1 MSVTTEALERHV
13 TGRLAARL
21 ATRAQSVKEADA
33 AQVVSW
39 LDLVDLCR
47 EFDDALN
54 EAEPPNPEAVALHHA
69 VLSLAIGSG
78 TWLLHQVDLNE
89 VDPSTCEQTRESLSA
104 SLELVRI
111 LYRSR
116 HAQFPAAELDA
127 VRQRVFN
134 AAA

>member
-1 MSVTTEALERHV
+1 MNVTTEALERHV

-21 ATRAQSVKEADA
+21 ASRAQSVKEAEA

-39 LDLVDLCR
+39 LDLIDLCR
-47 EFDDALN
+47 ELDDALVVT
-54 EAEPPNPEAVALHHA
+54 EASDPEALALHHV

-78 TWLLHQVDLNE
+78 TWLLRQVDLHE
-89 VDPSTCEQTRESLSA
+89 VDPSVCGQTRDSLSA
-104 SLELVRI
+104 SLELARI

-116 HAQFPAAELDA
+116 HAEFPAAEVGA